1 VAAADLLAR
10 HGMRVVLLDDNI
22 RPGGQ
27 YLRGGSRAGGGWDAV
42 KRNASGAIERLQ
54 ARGVDLRSRAEVI
67 GIEPGF
73 ELLVAEAGA
82 LTSVRCD
89 QVVLA
94 TGARE
99 RFMPFS
105 GWTLPGVLSTG
116 AAQILVKQSRIL
128 PARRTLVGGA
138 GPFLNAV
145 ADDLLRSGGQVAAV
159 VDEAGLGT
167 GLPRPGLVAAQWHKF
182 AQGGAVLA
190 RLLAHG
196 TPVLP
201 RTRILAARGDGHLR
215 EVVTARVDGAGA
227 VIPGSER
234 THAAGALAV
243 GFGFSANIDA
253 ARLAGC
259 EAVHDEALG
268 GWVVRVGADLETS
281 VPGIH
286 AAGEITAVGG
296 AAKSWTEGRLAAYA
310 VLSCSGR
317 VPGRIARPEMAALR
331 RSRAGQ
337 MAFARWFNR
346 RAVFAP
352 GYMAHWFAGLPDDVI
367 LCRCESVRLGDV
379 RRAVADGFTT
389 PAGIKT
395 ATRCAMGI
403 CQGSTC
409 RTLLVE
415 VLAALTGR
423 PRAHIPLPTVRMPL
437 KPVFLGTLAGD
448 AVQSPG

>member
-1 VAAADLLAR
+1 
-10 HGMRVVLLDDNI
+10 
-22 RPGGQ
+22 
-27 YLRGGSRAGGGWDAV
+27 
-42 KRNASGAIERLQ
+42 
-54 ARGVDLRSRAEVI
+54 
-67 GIEPGF
+67 
-73 ELLVAEAGA
+73 
-82 LTSVRCD
+82 
-89 QVVLA
+89 
-94 TGARE
+94 
-99 RFMPFS
+99 
-105 GWTLPGVLSTG
+105 
-116 AAQILVKQSRIL
+116 
-128 PARRTLVGGA
+128 VGGA

-145 ADDLLRSGGQVAAV
+145 ADDLLRSGGRVAAV
-159 VDEAGLGT
+159 VDEAGLGA

-182 AQGGAVLA
+182 AHGGAVLA
-190 RLLAHG
+190 RLMACGVPLH
-196 TPVLP
+196 P
-201 RTRILAARGDGHLR
+201 RTRILATHGDDHLR

-234 THAAGALAV
+234 THAADALAV

-259 EAVHDEALG
+259 EAVHDDALG
-268 GWVVRVGADLETS
+268 GWVVRVGEDLETS
-281 VPGIH
+281 LPGIY
-286 AAGEITAVGG
+286 AAGEVTGVGG

-310 VLSCSGR
+310 VLSRSGR
-317 VPGRIARPEMAALR
+317 VPGGIARRETVALR
-331 RSRAGQ
+331 RSRAGH

-352 GYMAHWFAGLPDDVI
+352 GYMARWFAGLPDDVT

-389 PAGIKT
+389 PAGVKK

-409 RTLLVE
+409 RTMLVE

-423 PRAHIPLPTVRMPL
+423 TRAHIPLPNVRMPL